1 MPGLLPKES
10 PSSSAQGGDL
20 AAAMLRD
27 GASCLIPKTM
37 SSLPLGCLLDL
48 ELVSL
53 LTVFMSCNGN
63 DTSDCKVL
71 GVSIAIVALCV
82 RRESRCG
89 LKLLKVV
96 PRVCVGGGTG
106 LNQGQE
112 WKRGCM

>member
-1 MPGLLPKES
+1 MPGLLPKEP
-10 PSSSAQGGDL
+10 PSSSAQGRDL

-37 SSLPLGCLLDL
+37 SSLPLGCLLNL
-48 ELVSL
+48 GLVSL
-53 LTVFMSCNGN
+53 LTAFMSCNGN
-63 DTSDCKVL
+63 DTSKIL
-71 GVSIAIVALCV
+71 GVSIAIIGLCV

-89 LKLLKVV
+89 LKLLKLA
-96 PRVCVGGGTG
+96 PGVCVGGGTG